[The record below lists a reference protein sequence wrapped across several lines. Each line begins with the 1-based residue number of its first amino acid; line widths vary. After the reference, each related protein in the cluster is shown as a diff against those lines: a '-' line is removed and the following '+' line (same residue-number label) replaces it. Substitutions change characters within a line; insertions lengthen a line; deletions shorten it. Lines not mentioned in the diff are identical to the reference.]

1 MKALKGWSWVALFL
15 LVSLALSSCTHL
27 GMNRYKAEGDG
38 TLPGLKE
45 PVTVVRDE
53 KGMAY
58 IYAKSTEDAMVA
70 YGFTTAQDR
79 LFQMELIRLFATG
92 RISEMIG
99 EKGGV
104 LDTRM
109 RTIGFHRHA
118 KRHVSIMDPATKN
131 FMQKYVDG
139 INAFI
144 QTRAGEY
151 PLEFKLAG
159 IKPKLWDG

>member
-1 MKALKGWSWVALFL
+1 MKALKRWSGVALLL

-27 GMNRYKAEGDG
+27 GMNRYKAEGDVA
-38 TLPGLKE
+38 LPGLKE

-70 YGFTTAQDR
+70 YGFTAAQDR

-99 EKGGV
+99 EKGEAI
-104 LDTRM
+104 DTRM
-109 RTIGFHRHA
+109 RTIGFHRHG
-118 KRHVSIMDPATKN
+118 KRHVSIMDPDTKN
-131 FMQKYVDG
+131 LMQKYIDG
-139 INAFI
+139 VNAFI
-144 QTRAGEY
+144 QNRANEY
-151 PLEFKLAG
+151 PLEYKLAG
-159 IKPKLWDG
+159 ITNQSIIV